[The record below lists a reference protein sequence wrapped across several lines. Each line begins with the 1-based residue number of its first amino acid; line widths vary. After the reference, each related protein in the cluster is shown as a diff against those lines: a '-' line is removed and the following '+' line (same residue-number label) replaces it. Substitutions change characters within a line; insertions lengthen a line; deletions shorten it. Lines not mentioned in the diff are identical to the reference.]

1 MLRFKVDIALAR
13 EGELMLQGWAFGSN
27 PEEEV
32 KLTVGSVQSLGH
44 VHNLSTQ
51 WSHTGTTTNPDH
63 LLARGEVRME
73 VTVRTTHHY
82 LVAWLQRE
90 DVR

>member
-32 KLTVGSVQSLGH
+32 KLTAGH
-44 VHNLSTQ
+44 TLLVSAEAENVTLAPE
-51 WSHTGTTTNPDH
+51 GETTI
-63 LLARGEVRME
+63 LESYV
-73 VTVRTTHHY
+73 
-82 LVAWLQRE
+82 
-90 DVR
+90 

>member
-32 KLTVGSVQSLGH
+32 KLTVVDQAGNPVQ
-44 VHNLSTQ
+44 
-51 WSHTGTTTNPDH
+51 GTTVSSVRSD
-63 LLARGEVRME
+63 EVANAFFGDGVKAHGALRS
-73 VTVRTTHHY
+73 
-82 LVAWLQRE
+82 
-90 DVR
+90 DVGNDEHTP

>member
-32 KLTVGSVQSLGH
+32 KLTVVDQAGNPVP
-44 VHNLSTQ
+44 
-51 WSHTGTTTNPDH
+51 GTTVSSVRRD
-63 LLARGEVRME
+63 EV
-73 VTVRTTHHY
+73 VN
-82 LVAWLQRE
+82 AFFG
-90 DVR
+90 DVVHAFRANLDFYP